1 MTRRS
6 RSLAAIATL
15 FCVLFAQ
22 WAVAH
27 HSAQGLI
34 MHVKLAT
41 APAVEMA
48 ADMASADEMDCH
60 RAAASSATFSKMMCK
75 QHCESDSQSAVAH
88 FDAAEFSA
96 FVVAFVVPAAVA
108 DLVLVGAHPII
119 AADLVPRPPPLSR
132 NANLRI

>member
-48 ADMASADEMDCH
+48 AEMAADMASADEMDCH

-75 QHCESDSQSAVAH
+75 QH